1 MCLDSAR
8 IEEFKNVNGA
18 LREYNGHWCITRCPV
33 CWVFS
38 VEEVLVPLFHGA
50 TVEYGNAFLLHSIA
64 TLGCRFAKDVIQR
77 LALTIRGDVGLFFPS
92 PTLPEQTSSHADN
105 L

>member
-8 IEEFKNVNGA
+8 IQEFKNVDGA

-38 VEEVLVPLFHGA
+38 AEGVQAPIFSGA
-50 TVEYGNAFLLHSIA
+50 TVEYGNVYLLHTIA
-64 TLGCRFAKDVIQR
+64 TLGCRFAKDVIKR
-77 LALTIRGDVGLFFPS
+77 LALTIRDDASLFFPS
-92 PTLPEQTSSHADN
+92 TALPEQTSS
-105 L
+105 